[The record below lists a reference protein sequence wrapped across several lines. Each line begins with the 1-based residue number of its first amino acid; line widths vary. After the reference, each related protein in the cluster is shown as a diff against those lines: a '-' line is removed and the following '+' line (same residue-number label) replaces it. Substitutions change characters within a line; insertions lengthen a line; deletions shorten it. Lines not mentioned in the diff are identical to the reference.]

1 MRIELDRLEEEGD
14 NFSRRYEPG
23 ELALDDDEVGLVEP
37 AEVSGR
43 IRRDGREVELSGELR
58 AKIKTAC
65 DRCLQP
71 VNLSIGAEFKERFV
85 PAVSWRAEQ
94 QHELQEEDLNLA
106 VFDGEA
112 IEMDDLVREEILL
125 AVPAHVLCREDCKG
139 LCPVCGIDR
148 NQSGCQCEKK
158 ANDSR
163 WQGLEN
169 LRF

>member
-1 MRIELDRLEEEGD
+1 MRIDLDRLEQEGG
-14 NFSRRYEPG
+14 NFSRTYEPG

-43 IRRDGREVELSGELR
+43 VRRDDKEVELSGELR

-65 DRCLQP
+65 DRCLQA
-71 VNLSIGAEFKERFV
+71 VNLTIGAE
-85 PAVSWRAEQ
+85 
-94 QHELQEEDLNLA
+94 LDLNLA

-112 IEMDDLVREEILL
+112 IELDDLVREEILL

-148 NQSGCQCEKK
+148 NQRGCQCEKK

>member
-1 MRIELDRLEEEGD
+1 MRIELDSLEQEGGK
-14 NFSRRYEPG
+14 FSRTYEPG
-23 ELALDDDEVGLVEP
+23 ELSLDDDEVGLVEP

-43 IRRDGREVELSGELR
+43 VRRDGAEVELSGKLR
-58 AKIKTAC
+58 AKIIAAC

-71 VNLSIGAEFKERFV
+71 VNLSIGADFKERFV

-94 QHELQEEDLNLA
+94 QHELQEEDLNLS

-112 IEMDDLVREEILL
+112 IELDDLVREEILL

-148 NQSGCQCEKK
+148 NQGSCQCETK
-158 ANDSR
+158 ATDSR
-163 WQGLEN
+163 WQGLEE
-169 LRF
+169 LQM